1 MTSLK
6 SELLSIKDC
15 LVRKATGVSK
25 LDEDILDNIE
35 NEEGIAEEIDTAEA
49 FYNFVQEKV
58 ILTEQFFTQLR
69 EEANN
74 SKFLESRFPV
84 SSTRERER
92 KG

>member
-74 SKFLESRFPV
+74 SKFLESRFRV
-84 SSTRERER
+84 SSLRERER